1 MEDSISA
8 HFQRMAKQRQKFA
21 IHWEFI
27 FDESNIFN
35 VAHLIK
41 LFLACSYIQYV
52 MYRGS
57 ALYPS
62 PQKGALNR
70 YSLLNRFILVLQ
82 IAIIR

>member
-41 LFLACSYIQYV
+41 LFFLHTVI
-52 MYRGS
+52 YRGG

-70 YSLLNRFILVLQ
+70 RGSPNRFISD
-82 IAIIR
+82 IM